1 MGKRFS
7 FKATVRDERTGETG
21 TARGQAEGDDTYTR
35 ERARTDIQGWAS
47 TVPGRNLTATDIE
60 LS

>member
-1 MGKRFS
+1 MGKKFS
-7 FKATVRDERTGETG
+7 FTATVRDVRTGETG
-21 TARGQAEGDDTYTR
+21 TAQGQAEGDDTYTP

-47 TVPGRNLTATDIE
+47 TVPGRDLTATDIQ

>member
-7 FKATVRDERTGETG
+7 FTATVRDERTGETG
-21 TARGQAEGDDTYTR
+21 TAKGTAEGDDTYT
-35 ERARTDIQGWAS
+35 EARARTDIQGWADAA
-47 TVPGRNLTATDIE
+47 PGRDLTATDIQ

>member
-1 MGKRFS
+1 MAKKFS
-7 FKATVRDERTGETG
+7 FTATLRDERTGETG
-21 TARGQAEGDDTYTR
+21 TAKGTAKGDDTYTP
-35 ERARTDIQGWAS
+35 ERARTDIQGWAN